1 MIDGARWR
9 GPLPASNYSTAPL
22 GPPRT
27 LVVHHIDGTLASADA
42 LFHTPGVQRSAH
54 AGTGRDGTLYQWVDE
69 AMTAY
74 AQCAG
79 NWGIGAVSVE
89 NDDGGAD
96 LPPTDAQLITL
107 GHVGRALGIVGIPAT
122 SPTSGGVAYHHQF
135 GGPCETAWGQT
146 DCPGRFVE
154 YIDAICDA
162 INHGAP
168 PTPPAPPEGD
178 SMVFVA
184 APDPAG
190 HSRAWAISGG
200 IAVCE
205 YLGPP
210 IPVGI
215 GNLTLPAD
223 AAREINKGVQFVQE
237 ATGQSVA
244 LDSLV
249 TRTMKA
255 NA

>member
-1 MIDGARWR
+1 MIPGATWR
-9 GPLPASNYSTAPL
+9 GPLPSSNWSTAAL
-22 GPPRT
+22 GVPRT

-42 LFHTPGVQRSAH
+42 LFRTPGVQRSAH
-54 AGTGRDGTLYQWVDE
+54 YGTGRDGTLFCWVDE
-69 AMTAY
+69 AATAY

-96 LPPTDAQLITL
+96 LPPSDAQLATL
-107 GHVGRALGIVGIPAT
+107 GQLGRALGIVGIPAT
-122 SPTSGGVAYHHQF
+122 SPTSGGVAYHRQF
-135 GGPCETAWGQT
+135 GGPCDSAWGQT
-146 DCPGRFVE
+146 DCPGVFAD
-154 YIDAICDA
+154 YIGAICDA

-168 PTPPAPPEGD
+168 PAPVQRGET
-178 SMVFVA
+178 MVFVS

-190 HSRAWAISGG
+190 HSRAWAVSGG

-205 YLGPP
+205 YLGL
-210 IPVGI
+210 PVMVGV

-223 AAREINKGVQFVQE
+223 AAREIAKGVQYVSE
-237 ATGQSVA
+237 LPGQSVA

-249 TRTMKA
+249 KRTTKA